1 MVGEEK
7 QEGPGSYWR
16 VWAWRLSR
24 WIGEFACPPRSYLG
38 WLKRG
43 YVAFFCLLV
52 AFLLVGETGL
62 VVGMKILLG
71 VGVVLAV
78 WSWLAWFR
86 RGGS

>member
-1 MVGEEK
+1 
-7 QEGPGSYWR
+7 
-16 VWAWRLSR
+16 
-24 WIGEFACPPRSYLG
+24 
-38 WLKRG
+38 
-43 YVAFFCLLV
+43 
-52 AFLLVGETGL
+52 